1 MSPPLLW
8 ALTCLRNT
16 EWKCTVTLCAAI
28 ILDGGSHANR
38 SLRFWHSRL
47 VVLESQCR
55 HHFQFDCVCNSFVTV
70 LAFLARQSIS
80 VQYFDSSA
88 CEDFKLAP
96 TTTASWAAVYLKN
109 RILKIINHS
118 VQCSWGLFAFV
129 VHGRMHS
136 LKCGGGAG
144 AAYLT
149 CMQSHHMSCIH
160 PSIYHCVCFIPF
172 VYRSHDISWEVAE

>member
-38 SLRFWHSRL
+38 SPRFWHSRL

-55 HHFQFDCVCNSFVTV
+55 HHFQFDCVCNSCVTV

-109 RILKIINHS
+109 RILKIINHG

-160 PSIYHCVCFIPF
+160 PSIYHCVCLIPF